1 VRANRNGQVGF
12 LKDWCRTNVALT
24 RARNGLIVV
33 GHPQTLQS
41 DTRSWGPFLK
51 WASAM
56 GVVVGRNGNGNG
68 MEEMYDVEGT
78 RKLATGKKEFLEHQY
93 DRIRLK
99 REEEERSL

>member
-1 VRANRNGQVGF
+1 MRANRNGQVGF

-68 MEEMYDVEGT
+68 MKEDMYDVEGT
-78 RKLATGKKEFLEHQY
+78 RSWRREKKNFWNIL
-93 DRIRLK
+93 
-99 REEEERSL
+99 